1 MQTEASDINQ
11 GIIKMGDQQTEESA
25 HNLLNIEKRDRLYPR
40 EGNYFSRASLAEKNR
55 GIYQAKIGGFKQVSR
70 NIDMK
75 HKFETIDSVAH
86 LQSAQFMGNSKLGSN
101 DSLMKPMRLPEINKK
116 KA

>member
-1 MQTEASDINQ
+1 M
-11 GIIKMGDQQTEESA
+11 
-25 HNLLNIEKRDRLYPR
+25 YPR

-75 HKFETIDSVAH
+75 HKFETIDSVA
-86 LQSAQFMGNSKLGSN
+86 QFRGNS
-101 DSLMKPMRLPEINKK
+101 
-116 KA
+116 